1 MTFLSFALV
10 AYSAFTGAAS
20 ISGHLSASDGAALAG
35 VRVFAESGLGG
46 ALLEATAAPD
56 GQFRFEGVP
65 SGIVGIFAIAE
76 GRGWSGVSRTVA
88 GSDDITGLSLVLQP
102 AGTVSGKVVDPRG
115 KPVSGAHVT
124 RILLQGVD
132 KAGIPLA
139 KLAALGFAEP
149 ITDDSGVFSVPNLP
163 KDGKVALKVAHI
175 AYAQTAV
182 QDLAVG
188 AANAKVTLMEGILV
202 QGTVLTW
209 DSSSAVANT
218 AVLFRSAVAP
228 HDTAVAVTD
237 STGEFHL
244 RLMPGIYAYQAS
256 GAELRSPGWQRVT
269 VTGAES
275 VQSVSVRVAGSAL
288 LRGSVQDA
296 ITGAPIEGARLS
308 LTVYG
313 NPSAVATTGKSGMYE
328 FTGSQGENV
337 ISVDAASGYRRPDR
351 PILNV
356 QAKQGDTLELPTFW
370 MTRLPAFSVRV
381 LDEAGAPVSGA
392 VVRLIRPMQYRWYIT
407 GADGRT
413 ELQIAA
419 SPPGD
424 RLVGMVEHMTEPR
437 GALFAMDMK
446 TENEAAVQ
454 LLSWARATGK
464 VVNGKGKGLQGVVVG
479 AIFQG
484 DADSELLPLWRTVT
498 RADGQF
504 SWDAVPPLVSSVC
517 VARSGEGQFARSE
530 VFTATQGQ
538 ASDIGAITL
547 PDPKKGVE
555 SMRGKSLLGSKLAW
569 NQAAPS
575 GSTAQTPE
583 GKPAL
588 LVYCSVEEA
597 ALVVDGLDSIVRALG
612 PGKIIAAAIVDG
624 DYAGTPEQVRIL
636 KGKAPASASTYL
648 LDGAGA
654 VVLETVGLPPAF
666 AFRNATAK
674 E

>member
-20 ISGHLSASDGAALAG
+20 VSGHVSASDGATLSG

-46 ALLEATAAPD
+46 ALLEATADPG
-56 GQFRFEGVP
+56 GQFRFEGIP

-76 GRGWSGVSRTVA
+76 GRGWSGVSRTIA

-102 AGTVSGKVVDPRG
+102 AGTVSGKVVDLRG

-132 KAGIPLA
+132 KVGIPLT

-149 ITDDSGVFSVPNLP
+149 VTNDSGVFSVPNLP

-182 QDLAVG
+182 QDIAVG

-228 HDTAVAVTD
+228 HDTAVAMTD

-244 RLMPGIYAYQAS
+244 RLMPGVYAYQAS

-313 NPSAVATTGKSGMYE
+313 NPSAVTTTGKSGMYE

-407 GADGRT
+407 DANGRT

-419 SPPGD
+419 SPPGNK
-424 RLVGMVEHMTEPR
+424 LVGLVEHVTEPR
-437 GALFAMDMK
+437 GALFAMDMN
-446 TENEAAVQ
+446 TESEAAVQ

-464 VVNGKGKGLQGVVVG
+464 VVNAKGKGLQGVVVG

-484 DADSELLPLWRTVT
+484 DA
-498 RADGQF
+498 
-504 SWDAVPPLVSSVC
+504 
-517 VARSGEGQFARSE
+517 
-530 VFTATQGQ
+530 
-538 ASDIGAITL
+538 
-547 PDPKKGVE
+547 
-555 SMRGKSLLGSKLAW
+555 
-569 NQAAPS
+569 
-575 GSTAQTPE
+575 
-583 GKPAL
+583 
-588 LVYCSVEEA
+588 
-597 ALVVDGLDSIVRALG
+597 
-612 PGKIIAAAIVDG
+612 
-624 DYAGTPEQVRIL
+624 
-636 KGKAPASASTYL
+636 
-648 LDGAGA
+648 
-654 VVLETVGLPPAF
+654 
-666 AFRNATAK
+666 
-674 E
+674 